1 MFDNAT
7 EDTGNRVSVESGER
21 KSQIL
26 REQACGSGSASR
38 AHPSPAA
45 RDQTDPLPASHLCAI
60 ARKKCIASRAV
71 GPGPGTTVVL

>member
-7 EDTGNRVSVESGER
+7 EDTGNRDGVESGER

-38 AHPSPAA
+38 AHPSP
-45 RDQTDPLPASHLCAI
+45 RSNRPTPYVPPVRYRTQEMHSI
-60 ARKKCIASRAV
+60 
-71 GPGPGTTVVL
+71 